1 MAFTSS
7 QSFEPRVGTAQLI
20 FGVIYSL
27 ITLIALSL
35 AFYVVSDGGEATLHY
50 FMAALFAIMAIKS
63 FIIYK
68 RFDSLIRTGVYY
80 EAEVTS
86 CEPIRGIT
94 VIRGTCDVPNY
105 GEITIEARLV
115 GEHVS
120 TEIKAYLAEHK
131 QHKLPALLVGVNTK
145 RPRGM
150 FTVKSRNGH
159 LIAES
164 AQLKSQCA
172 ASVASVANA
181 TSTANAASSAS
192 ASTAEPVVAPAQ
204 DKTNPEP
211 TAAPDANPAEIVPAA
226 PSTAATS
233 ADAAPSAD
241 TANASAK
248 KEAASEA
255 ADKAHLSAPGED
267 AARDS
272 NIMSALA
279 EVEANTER
287 NKCR

>member
-68 RFDSLIRTGVYY
+68 RVDSLIRTGVYY

-181 TSTANAASSAS
+181 ASSAS
-192 ASTAEPVVAPAQ
+192 ASTAKPLVAPAQ

-211 TAAPDANPAEIVPAA
+211 TAAPDTNPAEIVPAA
-226 PSTAATS
+226 PS
-233 ADAAPSAD
+233 ADAVPSAD
-241 TANASAK
+241 TANTSAK
-248 KEAASEA
+248 EEANLEDT
-255 ADKAHLSAPGED
+255 DKAHLSAPGED
-267 AARDS
+267 TARDS

-279 EVEANTER
+279 KVETNAER